1 MVTFLILL
9 TVSLVLAAAVSLIV
23 LVGGTGLAIVFG
35 DLVVFGLIIYGLL
48 RFIRRRKSVP

>member
-1 MVTFLILL
+1 MILL

-35 DLVVFGLIIYGLL
+35 DLFVFGLIIYGLIRL
-48 RFIRRRKSVP
+48 IRRKK